1 MTMLAKSRMAV
12 LAAAALA
19 ACGDGNNGGGG
30 SGPPPPA
37 ADSITLSGTAARGAA
52 LAAAAVGVKCASGTP
67 AAVSATTAGS
77 GAYSVTLEGAG
88 LPCVLRVTGA
98 GGEVYHS
105 VVAGS
110 ASSGSFVANLSP
122 LTDMMVAQLAGSAPA
137 AFYDGFGSGAA
148 VSAAALS
155 QAAAYVKS
163 AISKVAD
170 LGSMNPATD
179 ALVVGNALDQVI
191 EAAVTGLAAAGVP
204 LASATQAIAAN
215 PAAPTVLASALA
227 AKAADC
233 AWLKS
238 GSYRFVDPYDD
249 GSPPQMSGRFQVD
262 AAGLGGV
269 DPEGQAFTMTS
280 DGACQFSLVETDFVT
295 RLLVASSGVIV
306 IQGESLVDTE
316 RNFALAIPDQTL
328 PLAEFAGTWNAVS
341 WAPLGAAPGTGWV
354 GTVYDVTIDTGG
366 QITAL
371 ADCVGLAPCVPE
383 SGQRSRLVVNPAGG
397 FDEVL
402 PDGSI
407 WSRVFLYKDLAGRR
421 VAVWITPERQL
432 VVAVPKAAQS
442 LPAAGLVT
450 VFREVVLRGNGL
462 IDSARSDSST
472 VTGVDAATKTVAR
485 IRASNNLADSQ
496 RYDTPRDGV
505 RYRAANTCAIGGT
518 AVPCGESVALPAQG
532 IGFTVTTS
540 VASDPAATF
549 FGLSVAKPPQ

>member
-1 MTMLAKSRMAV
+1 MKMLATWRIAA
-12 LAAAALA
+12 LAAAVLA
-19 ACGDGNNGGGG
+19 ACGDGDNGG
-30 SGPPPPA
+30 SVPPPA
-37 ADSITLSGTAARGAA
+37 AESITLSGTAARGAA

-110 ASSGSFVANLSP
+110 ASSGSFVANISP
-122 LTDMMVAQLAGSAPA
+122 LTELMVAQLAGSAPA

-155 QAAAYVKS
+155 QAVAYVKS

-170 LGSMNPATD
+170 WGSMNPATD

-191 EAAVTGLAAAGVP
+191 EATVTGLAAAGVS

-227 AKAADC
+227 PQAAAC

-238 GSYRFVDPYDD
+238 GSYRFVDPFDAE
-249 GSPPQMSGRFQVD
+249 SPPQMSGLFQVN

-269 DPEGQAFTMTS
+269 DPDGKPFTMTS
-280 DGACQFSLVETDFVT
+280 DGGCQFSLVETDFVT

-316 RNFALAIPDQTL
+316 RNFALAIPEQTL
-328 PLAEFAGTWNAVS
+328 PLSEFAGTWNAVS
-341 WAPLGAAPGTGWV
+341 WAPLSAAPGAGWI
-354 GTVYDVTIDTGG
+354 GTVHEGTIDAGG

-371 ADCVGLAPCVPE
+371 SDCVGLAPCVPE
-383 SGQRSRLVVNPAGG
+383 SGQRSHLVVNPAGG
-397 FDEVL
+397 FDEIL
-402 PDGSI
+402 PDGST

-421 VAVWITPERQL
+421 MAVWITPERQFI
-432 VVAVPKAAQS
+432 VAVPKAAQS
-442 LPAAGLVT
+442 LPVAGLVT
-450 VFREVVLRGNGL
+450 DFREVVLRGNGL
-462 IDSARSDSST
+462 IDTARSDSST

-532 IGFTVTTS
+532 MGFTVTTS